1 MYIIHCLKEDTW
13 DVYKNQKYYGEDSL
27 CKFSFVY
34 CSETSTYQWVTP
46 NFKDETGCFSAEEK
60 KSEVPAARLCSKLD
74 IFQ

>member
-1 MYIIHCLKEDTW
+1 
-13 DVYKNQKYYGEDSL
+13 
-27 CKFSFVY
+27 
-34 CSETSTYQWVTP
+34 VTP